1 MNIRD
6 RIAKLLALS
15 ESPNEHEAKAAL
27 LKARELMAT
36 HKLRP
41 EDVLDAKEQKVIR
54 KTIRASCTKMTNK
67 WAVELSAVIAPHY
80 CCKAYYSRIKRTK
93 TATIG
98 LITSWHIARSFARST
113 RRFIAGR
120 SCGNSAMP
128 MVQVLP
134 PVFMNPSRVRTNN
147 TKKAGGLSLLFPR
160 K

>member
-67 WAVELSAVIAPHY
+67 WAVELSAVIAPLQGILQSD
-80 CCKAYYSRIKRTK
+80 KAHKNGNHRLY
-93 TATIG
+93 
-98 LITSWHIARSFARST
+98 WP
-113 RRFIAGR
+113 RR
-120 SCGNSAMP
+120 
-128 MVQVLP
+128 
-134 PVFMNPSRVRTNN
+134 
-147 TKKAGGLSLLFPR
+147 
-160 K
+160 

>member
-54 KTIRASCTKMTNK
+54 KQSEPAAQK
-67 WAVELSAVIAPHY
+67 
-80 CCKAYYSRIKRTK
+80 
-93 TATIG
+93 
-98 LITSWHIARSFARST
+98 
-113 RRFIAGR
+113 
-120 SCGNSAMP
+120 
-128 MVQVLP
+128 
-134 PVFMNPSRVRTNN
+134 
-147 TKKAGGLSLLFPR
+147 
-160 K
+160 